1 MSFFMRFG
9 FLLLPLILAFSP
21 VSAFSQ
27 KTEQQQ
33 LKDIEQKIEASKERR
48 QDLKNKAGRVAS
60 EGQKIAKQLVKMA
73 SRVQDLEEKITAIE
87 ENIFALTGE
96 IANKK
101 EEIRKQNLNMVHT
114 LAALQRL
121 SQRPPEYIIMRPAE
135 AVETVR
141 SASLLTATLPEIEKK
156 TALMRAG
163 LEELN
168 TLKSKLAAEQT
179 TYRDNLET
187 LQGERLGLEAL
198 QREKRALYADYLRG
212 VSQEE
217 DRTKALA
224 REARDLRSLIEK
236 LEQELR
242 NAARQTLP
250 TPPMP
255 PGTSFAGAKGVLPF
269 PARGVIIQQ
278 FGAKIAAGTAKGVNI
293 KVRPGAQVIAPFDG
307 RIIYAGEFRNY
318 GNLLIIAHGEG
329 YHSLLAGL
337 GIINTRVGEWVLAG
351 EPVGLMPETRLAS
364 ADGNATGASS
374 WLYLE
379 IRKDG
384 EPINPLPWLHK

>member
-1 MSFFMRFG
+1 M
-9 FLLLPLILAFSP
+9 LLIFSP

-27 KTEQQQ
+27 EAEQQQ
-33 LKDIEQKIEASKERR
+33 LKDIEQKIEDSEERR
-48 QDLKNKAGRVAS
+48 QDLKKKAGLVAN
-60 EGQKIAKQLVKMA
+60 EGQKIAIQLVEIA
-73 SRVQDLEEKITAIE
+73 SRVQDLEEKISAVE
-87 ENIFALTGE
+87 ENIFALAGE

-121 SQRPPEYIIMRPAE
+121 SQRPPEYIIIRPAE
-135 AVETVR
+135 AVEMVR
-141 SASLLTATLPEIEKK
+141 SASLLTAVLPEIEKK
-156 TALMRAG
+156 TALIRAG

-168 TLKSKLAAEQT
+168 TLKGELAAEQIT
-179 TYRDNLET
+179 HRNNLET
-187 LQGERLGLEAL
+187 LQEERLNLGVL
-198 QREKRALYADYLRG
+198 RKEKRALYADYLRG

-217 DRTKALA
+217 GRTKALA
-224 REARDLRSLIEK
+224 RESRDLRSLIEK

-242 NAARQTLP
+242 NAASQTLP
-250 TPPMP
+250 TPPIP
-255 PGTSFAGAKGVLPF
+255 PGTSFTGAKGHLPF

-278 FGAKIAAGTAKGVNI
+278 FGAKIAAGSAKGVNI

-307 RIIYAGEFRNY
+307 RIIYAGEFRTY
-318 GNLLIIAHGEG
+318 GNLLIIAHVEG

-337 GIINTRVGEWVLAG
+337 GTINVSVGEWVLAG
-351 EPVGLMPETRLAS
+351 EPVGLMPETKLAS

-374 WLYLE
+374 QLYLE

-384 EPINPLPWLHK
+384 EPINPLPWLTK